1 MTTGRADV
9 GEAGDPAQVSDKT
22 GPTRRARSGPIA
34 AVERLPEIDWLRG
47 LAALGVFVFHAAGVC
62 GFPKRT
68 LPPIEVMGRSLA
80 GIPSPLTFGA
90 TGVDLFFVLS
100 GFCLALQQGR
110 SGHDGWSAARLKR
123 YTRHRVA
130 RIVPAYWAACGLSL
144 AVMLGLGE
152 PAQALL
158 GATLTHL
165 FFLHGFVQAHFLALN
180 GALWS
185 MATEAQFYVA
195 FPLVYALYR
204 RGGGRFGR
212 GWWWLFVALAF
223 ALTATIRGAIAAAG
237 EGPIVG
243 EISRA
248 ALLQYQLPGRLLEFC
263 VGIAAAD
270 LYQRGVIGPRW
281 LRVTACAA
289 LVPFGLWARALGPSA
304 LVDPALGLMYGAL
317 LAALL
322 LRPRG
327 AAGWRARGRVGA
339 LLEGPGA
346 AFGRSSYSFFLVHV
360 PILMVAAAATR
371 AALGDAGPWTRFA
384 VVGGIGLG
392 LSLAVGAALYVGLE
406 LPLWRRL
413 RGR

>member
-1 MTTGRADV
+1 MRQD
-9 GEAGDPAQVSDKT
+9 
-22 GPTRRARSGPIA
+22 ARGGL

-47 LAALGVFVFHAAGVC
+47 LAALGVFLFHAAGVC

-80 GIPSPLTFGA
+80 QIPSLLTFGA

-100 GFCLALQQGR
+100 GFCLALQQWR
-110 SGHDGWSAARLKR
+110 DHHDGWTAARLR
-123 YTRHRVA
+123 QYTRHRVA

-144 AVMLGLGE
+144 VVMLSLGE
-152 PAQALL
+152 PAEALWW
-158 GATLTHL
+158 ATSTHL
-165 FFLHGFVQAHFLALN
+165 LFLHGFVQAHFLALN

-185 MATEAQFYVA
+185 MATEAQFYVV
-195 FPLVYALYR
+195 FPLVFALYR
-204 RGGGRFGR
+204 RGEARLGS
-212 GWWWLFVALAF
+212 GWWWLLFVGLAF
-223 ALTATIRGAIAAAG
+223 VLTVAIRGAIAAAG

-263 VGIAAAD
+263 AGIAVAD
-270 LYQRGVIGPRW
+270 LFFNKRVIAPRW
-281 LRVTACAA
+281 LLAAVCAA
-289 LVPFGLWARALGPSA
+289 LTPFGLWARALGPSA

-327 AAGWRARGRVGA
+327 GAAGAGGRLSRALR
-339 LLEGPGA
+339 GPGA

-360 PILMVAAAATR
+360 PILLAVAAAAPM
-371 AALGDAGPWTRFA
+371 ADAGPWSRFL
-384 VVGGIGLG
+384 VVGGVGLA
-392 LSLAVGAALYVGLE
+392 LSLVVGTGLYVGVE